1 MDNMKQKCKIK
12 NKIKR
17 KFKEGRM
24 ATNMERRTKN
34 EGTNI
39 GAVGTKLNNER
50 ERWERKPK
58 KTP

>member
-1 MDNMKQKCKIK
+1 
-12 NKIKR
+12 
-17 KFKEGRM
+17 M

-39 GAVGTKLNNER
+39 GAVGTKPNNER